1 MTKYI
6 FEDKKDDPLSIL
18 FQTSYDAEF
27 VNSHFIYSEGNGKII
42 KNLDELLK
50 SGEDDIFVIMD
61 LIPDNKETCKIYNM
75 ILTRQKRNPRI
86 IILPIPCAEYYIIAL
101 LYNTGV
107 LKWSDEVANILN
119 RGTLFNTKLIKT
131 EEDRQFTRNF
141 EKLCKLVLNT
151 LPPDCAKNIKVI
163 KEGTTSRRNTS
174 YKIFYSK
181 DCKCGTDDNTCT
193 QITLISKSETLLSLY
208 ECFPSNS
215 CIDRVNKLGYADIY
229 HIHCELV
236 DKYNEAVKRYSEE
249 NPGGHYN
256 RAEYMYMWDR
266 FKT

>member
-42 KNLDELLK
+42 KNLDEILK

-75 ILTRQKRNPRI
+75 ILTRQ
-86 IILPIPCAEYYIIAL
+86 
-101 LYNTGV
+101 
-107 LKWSDEVANILN
+107 
-119 RGTLFNTKLIKT
+119 
-131 EEDRQFTRNF
+131 
-141 EKLCKLVLNT
+141 
-151 LPPDCAKNIKVI
+151 
-163 KEGTTSRRNTS
+163 
-174 YKIFYSK
+174 
-181 DCKCGTDDNTCT
+181 
-193 QITLISKSETLLSLY
+193 ITLISKSETLLSLY

-215 CIDRVNKLGYADIY
+215 CIDGVNRLGYADIY
-229 HIHCELV
+229 HVHCELV